1 MGCQGSVPDRDP
13 KINIGK
19 TEQVPRTGLSGNV
32 MKRKSPMDM
41 IRNSEDTIIGSSAS
55 KATSSIASMD
65 FDEYVTN
72 DRPKL
77 DHNGHLMPEEVI
89 RRTSSSPSSSVILL
103 GDKKKCGREV
113 HVTVS
118 VYLGGDSPAKKH
130 YERILTIHLF
140 LLFTY
145 SMPIDHS
152 AATIQRVSLGDV
164 LARAA

>member
-1 MGCQGSVPDRDP
+1 MGCQVSVPDRDP

-19 TEQVPRTGLSGNV
+19 AEQVPRTGLSRKLT
-32 MKRKSPMDM
+32 KRKSPRDM

-55 KATSSIASMD
+55 KATSSVASMD
-65 FDEYVTN
+65 VDEYNTN

-89 RRTSSSPSSSVILL
+89 RRTSSSSSSSSILL

-118 VYLGGDSPAKKH
+118 VYLGGDQKSC
-130 YERILTIHLF
+130 EDST
-140 LLFTY
+140 TNE
-145 SMPIDHS
+145 S
-152 AATIQRVSLGDV
+152 
-164 LARAA
+164 